1 MTFHEIR
8 EATQNDQIL
17 AKVCDVITNN
27 RWRSYKNDI
36 HIKPYY
42 VLRKE
47 LIFHDGVILRKQKLV
62 IPLCLRHSVLRLAHE
77 GHIGIVKF
85 KARLHS
91 KVWWPHI
98 DSEVSPFISE
108 CHLCQTTLD
117 HHHPARM
124 MPIPMPESPSLSVA
138 VDLCGPFPTG
148 ETLLILVDYYSRFP
162 FVEILK
168 STTSAT
174 IISKSFKI
182 FSVHGLPETL
192 TSDNGG
198 QFTSNEME
206 SFLKINGITHTR
218 NTPLWPQAK
227 GQVERINRVIK
238 KAIQAAINKDHY
250 WKHELDTFLLSYRNT
265 PHCTTGETPS
275 FLLFSR
281 TVRDKLPTVPGTE
294 EVSRHNDAV
303 KGNRAQKE
311 KMKTYADMKR
321 RAKPTELKAGDN
333 VLVKHTGTKDKL
345 TSYWTNDLFTLTKV
359 NGPTIIVRR
368 KRDGKVFARNISMI
382 KKYKHN
388 RDSDDYSVI
397 DSSDSAGMNTETP
410 DPDDGESNVDSVEN
424 VGSADNVRRSSRTR
438 NPPIRFGEAYTH

>member
-1 MTFHEIR
+1 M
-8 EATQNDQIL
+8 
-17 AKVCDVITNN
+17 
-27 RWRSYKNDI
+27 
-36 HIKPYY
+36 KPYY
-42 VLRKE
+42 VLQKE
-47 LIFHDGVILRKQKLV
+47 LIFHDGVILRKQELV
-62 IPLCLRHSVLRLAHE
+62 IPPCLRRSFLRLAHE
-77 GHIGIVKF
+77 AHIGIVKC
-85 KARLHS
+85 KARLRS

-174 IISKSFKI
+174 IISKLFEI

-192 TSDNGG
+192 TSDNRG

-218 NTPLWPQAK
+218 TTPLWPQAN

-238 KAIQAAINKDHY
+238 KAIQAAINEGRN

-265 PHCTTGETPS
+265 LHCTTGETPS

-294 EVSRHNDAV
+294 DASRHNDAV
-303 KGNRAQKE
+303 KQNRAQKE

-321 RAKPTELKAGDN
+321 RAKPT
-333 VLVKHTGTKDKL
+333 
-345 TSYWTNDLFTLTKV
+345 
-359 NGPTIIVRR
+359 
-368 KRDGKVFARNISMI
+368 
-382 KKYKHN
+382 
-388 RDSDDYSVI
+388 
-397 DSSDSAGMNTETP
+397 
-410 DPDDGESNVDSVEN
+410 
-424 VGSADNVRRSSRTR
+424 
-438 NPPIRFGEAYTH
+438 